1 MTIVPFLV
9 KNLKKWKLFY
19 HQLKLKNVNPYIFA
33 TQCGR
38 GLTFQPMNSV
48 RSNNLNLKYAS
59 FTPVGG
65 W

>member
-9 KNLKKWKLFY
+9 KNLIVETVLPPT
-19 HQLKLKNVNPYIFA
+19 KLKNVNPYIFA

-48 RSNNLNLKYAS
+48 RSNNLNLKYPS